1 VAGAGGSTA
10 SGFTSLAP
18 AQAYCGS
25 IGGAVWFPDLRTQQ
39 ITSTFAIMIK
49 F

>member
-1 VAGAGGSTA
+1 VAGGGGSTA

-18 AQAYCGS
+18 ASAYCNS

-39 ITSTFAIMIK
+39 IVSTVAIMVK